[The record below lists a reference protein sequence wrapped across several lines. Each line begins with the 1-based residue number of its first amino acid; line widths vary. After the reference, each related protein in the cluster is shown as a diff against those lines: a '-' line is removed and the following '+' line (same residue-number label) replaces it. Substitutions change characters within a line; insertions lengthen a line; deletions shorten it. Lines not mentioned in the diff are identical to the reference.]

1 MKKII
6 VKTFKLSII
15 LIALSNVTFGQKL
28 VCSSVKKNESF
39 TLAAKGNVTSLVFSK
54 KDFAGVLRVGNHLQT
69 DIGNVAGVQPNLLF
83 DSVQAS
89 EVVIVGT
96 IGKNPLIDKLISTKK
111 LDAKEISGKWETF
124 VIEVIENPLP
134 NIKRALVIAGSDKR
148 GTIYGMYHLS
158 EMIGVSPWYWWADVP
173 VKKQSEIFIEKGRY
187 SLGEPKVKYRGIFL
201 NDEAPNLSGW
211 TREKF
216 GGVNSK
222 FYEHVFELILR
233 LKGNFLWPA
242 MWDNSFATDDPLTAQ
257 LADEYGVV
265 VSTSHHEPMMRAW
278 KEWERAGNEKGS
290 WDFSKNAENLKE
302 FWKEGIRR
310 TKDYEKVITL
320 AMRGDGD
327 EAMNE
332 DANISLLQNVVEE
345 QRKIIAEVTKKDVE
359 TVPQVWALYKEVQEY
374 YDKGMRVPD
383 DVTILLCDDNWG
395 NLRKLPKLTD
405 APRKGGYGIYYHF
418 DYVGG
423 PRNYKWNNT
432 NQIERVWEQM
442 HLAYQYGARQIWVV
456 NVGDLKPMEFPISFF
471 LEYAWNP
478 EKISADDL
486 PKFYR
491 SWCAQQFGAK
501 YADEVSE
508 LISLYTKY
516 NSRKKP
522 EMLSPET
529 YSLVDYHEAETVV
542 NDYNKLAEKANKV
555 YNELPQEYKDAF
567 YQLVYYPVVSCAN
580 LNEMY
585 YAAGL
590 NFLYAK
596 QGRVLT
602 DSLAER
608 VKSLFKRDA
617 ELSNYHNKIM
627 AGGKWNHMMDQTH
640 IGYTY
645 WQQPDSNFI
654 PTTYKVKVSSNQ
666 EMGVAVEGS
675 EKWWP
680 KEPSLARL
688 PEFDRLNNQSYYIE
702 IFNRGRKP
710 FEYKIRTRDSWI
722 QISNAEGNVE
732 KQKRIFV
739 SVDWDKAPKEKSKAL
754 IGIAGPNEKYIPVQ
768 IEINNPAE
776 EQLAQFTGF
785 VESNNS
791 VSMNAENYSNAV
803 DASGIKWQVISNL
816 GRTGSSVAAYPI
828 TKSIEKPA
836 TSSPHLEYNIFLFNE
851 GEVKVKTYLSPTL
864 NFTNNQ
870 GGVRYAIS
878 VDDEAPQ
885 IINMTNNPNYAD
897 LHRDPIWNSWVA
909 DNINIQISKH
919 KIDKPGKH
927 VLKFWFVDPGVVLQ
941 KIVVETKETKPS
953 YLGQPESYSTRNMK

>member
-1 MKKII
+1 MKTIS
-6 VKTFKLSII
+6 KTSLAISIM
-15 LIALSNVTFGQKL
+15 LITATNFLLGQKL
-28 VCSSVKKNESF
+28 VCSYTRTDGSF
-39 TLAAKGNVTSLVFSK
+39 TLASKGKVASLVLSN
-54 KDFAGVLRVGNHLQT
+54 KDFPGVLRVGNQLQT
-69 DIGNVAGVQPNLLF
+69 DIKNVTGVLPDLYF
-83 DSVQAS
+83 DNASGS

-96 IGKNPLIDKLISTKK
+96 IGKNPLIDNLINTKK
-111 LDAKEISGKWETF
+111 LDAKDIIGKWETF
-124 VIEVIENPLP
+124 VIEVVDNPFP
-134 NIKRALVIAGSDKR
+134 NVKCALVIAGSDKR

-173 VKKQSEIFIEKGRY
+173 IKKQTEVFVDKGKY
-187 SLGEPKVKYRGIFL
+187 SLGEPKVKYRGIFI
-201 NDEAPNLSGW
+201 NDEAPNLSGF

-216 GGVNSK
+216 GGFNSK

-242 MWDNSFATDDPLTAQ
+242 MWDNSFATDDTLTPK

-278 KEWERAGNEKGS
+278 KEWERAGNKKGS
-290 WDFSKNAENLKE
+290 WDFSKNDENLKT

-310 TKDYEKVITL
+310 TKDYEKIITL

-332 DANISLLQNVVEE
+332 DANITLLQNVVGA
-345 QRKIIAEVTKKDVE
+345 QRQIIGEVTKKDVT

-395 NLRKLPKLTD
+395 NLRKLPKLND

-423 PRNYKWNNT
+423 PRNYKWHNT

-442 HLAYQYGARQIWVV
+442 HLAYEYGARQIWVV
-456 NVGDLKPMEFPISFF
+456 NVGDIKPMELPISFF

-478 EKISADDL
+478 EKISASDL
-486 PKFYR
+486 PKYYQNW
-491 SWCAQQFGAK
+491 SKQQFGDK
-501 YADEVSE
+501 YAVEVAE
-508 LISLYTKY
+508 LVSLYTKY

-529 YSLVDYHEAETVV
+529 YSLVDYRDFETVV
-542 NDYNKLAEKANKV
+542 NDFNKLAEKASQI
-555 YNELPQEYKDAF
+555 YNQLPKELKDAF
-567 YQLVYYPVVSCAN
+567 YQLVYYPVVASAN

-608 VKSLFKRDA
+608 VKSLFCKDA
-617 ELSNYHNKIM
+617 ELSNHHNKIM
-627 AGGKWNHMMDQTH
+627 SDGKWNHMMDQTH

-654 PTTYKVKVSSNQ
+654 PTTYKVEVSSNQ

-680 KEPSLARL
+680 YEQSLAKL
-688 PEFDRLNNQSYYIE
+688 PELDRLNNQKTYIE
-702 IFNRGRKP
+702 IFNRGKKS
-710 FEYKIRTRDSWI
+710 FDYEIRTKDSWI
-722 QISNAEGNVE
+722 QISSLKGKVE
-732 KQKRIFV
+732 KQKKILV
-739 SVDWDKAPKEKSKAL
+739 SIDWNNAPKDKNKGM
-754 IGIAGPNEKYIPVQ
+754 IVIVGPNEKYVPVQ
-768 IEINNPAE
+768 IEINNLPE
-776 EQLAQFTGF
+776 DKLSMITGF
-785 VESNNS
+785 VESNNY
-791 VSMNAENYSNAV
+791 VSISAENYSKAV
-803 DASGIKWQVISNL
+803 DASGIIWQVIPNL
-816 GRTGSSVAAYPI
+816 GKTGSSIAAYPV
-828 TKSIEKPA
+828 TKSIDKPESN
-836 TSSPHLEYNIFLFNE
+836 TPHLEYDIHLFTE
-851 GEVKVKTYLSPTL
+851 GEVKLKTYLSPTL
-864 NFTNNQ
+864 NFGNHSK
-870 GGVRYAIS
+870 GVRYAVS
-878 VDDEAPQ
+878 FDDEKPQ
-885 IINMTNNPNYAD
+885 IINMTNNPNFAD
-897 LHRDPIWNSWVA
+897 LHRDPIWNGWVS
-909 DNINIQISKH
+909 DNINIQVSKH
-919 KIDKPGKH
+919 KIEKPGQH
-927 VLKFWFVDPGVVLQ
+927 VIKFWFIDPGVVLQ
-941 KIVVETKETKPS
+941 KLVVETKETKSS
-953 YLGQPESYSTRNMK
+953 YLGQPESYFVKTNK

>member
-1 MKKII
+1 MTKL
-6 VKTFKLSII
+6 TFVFGIML
-15 LIALSNVTFGQKL
+15 ALSTNFLLGQKL
-28 VCSSVKKNESF
+28 ICSAQKSDGSF
-39 TLAAKGNVTSLVFSK
+39 AIAAKGKAASLVFSK
-54 KDFAGVLRVGNHLQT
+54 EDFPGVIRVGGHLQT
-69 DIGNVAGVQPNLLF
+69 DIKNITGSEPALLF
-83 DSVQAS
+83 DNVPSQAA
-89 EVVIVGT
+89 VIIGT
-96 IGKNPLIDKLISTKK
+96 IGKNPVIDKLISTKK
-111 LDAKEISGKWETF
+111 LDVKEIAGRWETF
-124 VIEVIENPLP
+124 VIEVVDNPLP
-134 NIKRALVIAGSDKR
+134 NVKRALIIAGNDKR

-173 VKKQSEIFIEKGRY
+173 VKKQPEIYVDKGRY

-242 MWDNSFATDDPLTAQ
+242 MWDNSFATDDPLTAK

-278 KEWERAGNEKGS
+278 KEWERAGNKKGS
-290 WDFSKNAENLKE
+290 WDYSKNAENLRE

-310 TKDYEKVITL
+310 TKDFEKVITL

-332 DANISLLQNVVEE
+332 EANISALQKVVED
-345 QRKIIAEVTKKDVE
+345 QRKIISEVTQKDL
-359 TVPQVWALYKEVQEY
+359 TAVPQVWALYKEVQEY
-374 YDKGMRVPD
+374 YEKGMRVPD

-442 HLAYQYGARQIWVV
+442 HLAYEYGARQIWVV

-471 LEYAWNP
+471 LDYAWNP

-486 PKFYR
+486 PKYYQTW
-491 SWCAQQFGAK
+491 SAQQFGSK
-501 YADEVSE
+501 YANEIAEV
-508 LISLYTKY
+508 ISLYTKY
-516 NSRKKP
+516 NSRRKP

-529 YSLVDYHEAETVV
+529 YSLVDYREAETVV
-542 NDYNKLAEKANKV
+542 NDYNKLAERANKI
-555 YNELPQEYKDAF
+555 YGELSQEYKDAF
-567 YQLVYYPVVSCAN
+567 YQLVYYPVVACAN

-585 YAAGL
+585 YVAGL

-608 VKSLFKRDA
+608 VKSLFKKDA
-617 ELSNYHNKIM
+617 ELSNYHNKILS
-627 AGGKWNHMMDQTH
+627 GGKWNHMMDQTH

-654 PTTYKVKVSSNQ
+654 PTTYKVEVSSNQ

-675 EKWWP
+675 EKWWTYEQSP
-680 KEPSLARL
+680 AKL
-688 PEFDRLNNQSYYIE
+688 PVFDRFNKQIYFIE
-702 IFNRGRKP
+702 IFNRGKKH
-710 FEYKIRTRDSWI
+710 FDYEIRTRDSWI
-722 QISNAEGNVE
+722 QINDIKGRVE
-732 KQKRIFV
+732 KQKKIFV
-739 SVDWDKAPKEKSKAL
+739 SIDWDKAPKGNNEAM
-754 IGIAGPNEKYIPVQ
+754 IGIAGPNEKFVPVQ

-776 EQLAQFTGF
+776 ELLAQFSGF
-785 VESNNS
+785 VEGNNYVS
-791 VSMNAENYSNAV
+791 VNAEHFSKAV
-803 DASGIKWQVISNL
+803 DAVGIKWQVIPNL
-816 GRTGSSVAAYPI
+816 GRTGSSVAAYPV
-828 TKSIEKPA
+828 TKSIEKPEVA
-836 TSSPHLEYNIFLFNE
+836 SPHLEYNVFLFNE
-851 GEVKVKTYLSPTL
+851 GEVKVNAYLSPTL
-864 NFTNNQ
+864 NFINNPN
-870 GGVRYAIS
+870 GIRYAIS
-878 VDDEAPQ
+878 IDDEAPQ
-885 IINMTNNPNYAD
+885 IINMTNHPNFAD
-897 LHRDPIWNSWVA
+897 LHRDPVWNSWVA
-909 DNINIQISKH
+909 NNINIQVSKH

-941 KIVVETKETKPS
+941 KLVVETKETKPS